1 MPKYRLRKIQRGQ
14 LIADVLLSL
23 CSCFSELRF
32 LAYKAVYY
40 LVAYL
45 SVFNID
51 LLKYKDLNRKALIW
65 VLYIVIVF
73 KLRLVKMG

>member
-1 MPKYRLRKIQRGQ
+1 MPKYRLQKIQRGR
-14 LIADVLLSL
+14 LLADVLLSL

-32 LAYKAVYY
+32 LVYKAVYY

-51 LLKYKDLNRKALIW
+51 SLKYKDLNRKALIW

-73 KLRLVKMG
+73 KLCLVKMG